1 MSAAILARLRHIT
14 DEIQHLVS
22 EVDRLSE
29 RVLVLEAEK
38 DTGKPLDLAT
48 LEPVKRGPGRPRKA
62 AQ

>member
-38 DTGKPLDLAT
+38 DTGQPLDLAT